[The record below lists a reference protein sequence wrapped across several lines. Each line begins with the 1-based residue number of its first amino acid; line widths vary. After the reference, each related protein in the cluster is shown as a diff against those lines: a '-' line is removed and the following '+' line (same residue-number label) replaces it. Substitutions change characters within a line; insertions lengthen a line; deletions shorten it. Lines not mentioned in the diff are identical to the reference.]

1 MTDTQKRDEFA
12 KSLMRK
18 VASFNFEDV
27 FTENMISSQE
37 CSSTFSRA
45 STMREEENTLS
56 IILRELS
63 LK

>member
-27 FTENMISSQE
+27 FTEKYDF
-37 CSSTFSRA
+37 FSRVFEHLLKGFNNA
-45 STMREEENTLS
+45 GGGNTLS